1 MHNGLWAAVA
11 AMITSIAAGK
21 FLIPL
26 LLRLKL
32 RQQIRDDGPQQH
44 LQKIG
49 TPTMGGIIILLGITL
64 AAAWFG
70 WASSALHLALFVSVA
85 YGLLGFADDFIKIVL
100 KRPLGLRA
108 RTKLAGQILIAAF
121 LLYILLVYLQTG
133 TAVYIPFTGVTVDLH
148 WLYLPFAFVLIL
160 GIVNGVNITDGLDGL
175 ATGTTIF
182 AMLAYAVAAYH
193 TGQSDIGLF
202 CLVVAGACTGFLFY
216 NIHPARVF
224 MGDTGSLALGGAL
237 AAVSLLTK
245 MELLLPVIG
254 GVFVIETLSVTLQVI
269 SFRLTGRRIFRMAP
283 LHHHFELLGWSE
295 WRVVASFWTLAFLFG
310 LVGLAG
316 VLLV

>member
-1 MHNGLWAAVA
+1 MHNGLWAAGTAAATSVA
-11 AMITSIAAGK
+11 AGRL
-21 FLIPL
+21 LIPL
-26 LLRLKL
+26 LQRLKL

-44 LQKIG
+44 LRKIG
-49 TPTMGGIIILLGITL
+49 TPTMGGIIILLGITA

-70 WASSALHLALFVSVA
+70 RTSTSLNLALFVTIA
-85 YGLLGFADDFIKIVL
+85 YGMIGFADDFIKIVL

-108 RTKLAGQILIAAF
+108 RTKLAWQILIAAF
-121 LLYILLVYLQTG
+121 FLYILLVHLQTG
-133 TAVYIPFTGVTVDLH
+133 TTVYVPFAKVLIDLR

-175 ATGTTIF
+175 ATGTTIL
-182 AMLAYAVAAYH
+182 AALAYAAAAYT
-193 TGQSDIGLF
+193 TGQPEIGLF
-202 CLVVAGACTGFLFY
+202 CLILAGGCTGFLFY
-216 NIHPARVF
+216 NIHPAQVF

-245 MELLLPVIG
+245 MELLLPIIG
-254 GVFVIETLSVTLQVI
+254 GVFVIETLSVALQVI

-283 LHHHFELLGWSE
+283 LHHHFELQGWPE
-295 WRVVASFWTLAFLFG
+295 WRVVVSFWTLAFLFG

-316 VLLV
+316 LLML